1 MASECIPSQGYHA
14 FGMPWDAL
22 GCRTGS
28 EDTKKM
34 CSLINIQ
41 VEEHEVIIT
50 GTPEACENGLKFLQA
65 QIQQL
70 DQRKR
75 GNTGGFLVV
84 EIRRYRMSFTWIGIF
99 MPQNFGYTYRL
110 TWSFPCVLLFQ
121 VFFPVVRSCSIKFW
135 PLNPSSSKTTSHWL
149 LVQLVDDNCNSWFL

>member
-1 MASECIPSQGYHA
+1 
-14 FGMPWDAL
+14 MPWDAL

-28 EDTKKM
+28 EDTIKKM

-121 VFFPVVRSCSIKFW
+121 VFPGCSIMFDQILAAKSKFFEDDQ
-135 PLNPSSSKTTSHWL
+135 PLTSGS
-149 LVQLVDDNCNSWFL
+149 VG